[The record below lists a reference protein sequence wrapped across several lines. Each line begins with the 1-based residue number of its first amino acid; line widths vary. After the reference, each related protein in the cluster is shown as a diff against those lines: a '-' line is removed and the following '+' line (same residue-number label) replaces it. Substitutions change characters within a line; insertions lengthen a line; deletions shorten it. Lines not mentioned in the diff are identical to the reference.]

1 MKDAEESKEQLMNEL
16 EELRQRIAK
25 LEASEAKRKQA
36 EVALQ
41 KSEAKYRSLFENML
55 NGFAYCKILL
65 DENSQPIDFV
75 YLEVNDSFEK
85 LTGLR
90 KEDVV
95 GKRVTEAIPTIEDT
109 HPELFDIYGKVA
121 LTGKE
126 AEFDIYFEPLDIWLS
141 ISVYSPQKGYFVA
154 VFDNITERKQAEV
167 ALRNSEER
175 LKQAQRIGA
184 VGDWEFD
191 VASQEIYWSE
201 EVYRLFERDPGQ
213 GPPTYEENM
222 AYYYPEDSKKLQEQ
236 VRRAIESGEEFDT
249 DYRLKLPSGKSV
261 YQRGIITTKKDQNGR
276 VIKLYGT
283 VQDITERKRAEEALR
298 KAHDGLE
305 QRTAELVRLNEKLQ
319 QEIEERKQVEQE
331 LKKREAELEIQTS
344 ELEEVNSALRVLLKR
359 RDEDKTDLEEKILF
373 NVKELVV
380 PYVEKLKKGRFDA
393 RHTAYVGI
401 LESNLNDIISPFAHK
416 MSSKYL
422 GLTPTEIQIANL
434 VKQGRTTKAIAEILN
449 SSDRTV
455 EFHRKN
461 IRKKIG
467 IVNRKVNLRS
477 HLLSM

>member
-25 LEASEAKRKQA
+25 LETSEAKRKRG

-41 KSEAKYRSLFENML
+41 KSEAKYRSLFENMF

-95 GKRVTEAIPTIEDT
+95 GKRATEAIPTIEDT
-109 HPELFDIYGKVA
+109 HPELFDIYGKAA

-126 AEFDIYFEPLDIWLS
+126 AEFDIYFDPLDIWLS

-154 VFDNITERKQAEV
+154 VFDNITERKQADA
-167 ALRNSEER
+167 ALRNREER

-222 AYYYPEDSKKLQEQ
+222 AHYYPEDSKKLQVQ
-236 VRRAIESGEEFDT
+236 VRRAIESGEDFDT

-261 YQRGIITTKKDQNGR
+261 YHRGIITTKKDQNGR
-276 VIKLYGT
+276 VIKLYGI
-283 VQDITERKRAEEALR
+283 VQDIT
-298 KAHDGLE
+298 
-305 QRTAELVRLNEKLQ
+305 
-319 QEIEERKQVEQE
+319 ERKQVEQE
-331 LKKREAELEIQTS
+331 LRKREAELEIQTS
-344 ELEEVNSALRVLLKR
+344 ELEEVNTALRVLLKQR
-359 RDEDKTDLEEKILF
+359 GEDKTELEEKVLA

-380 PYVEKLKKGRFDA
+380 PYVERLKKSRLDTKQ
-393 RHTAYVGI
+393 TAYLSI
-401 LESNLNDIISPFAHK
+401 LNSNLHDIVSPFTHK
-416 MSSKYL
+416 LSSKYVS
-422 GLTPTEIQIANL
+422 LTPTEIQTANL
-434 VKQGRTTKAIAEILN
+434 VKEGKTTKEIAEILN
-449 SSDRTV
+449 SSYRTV